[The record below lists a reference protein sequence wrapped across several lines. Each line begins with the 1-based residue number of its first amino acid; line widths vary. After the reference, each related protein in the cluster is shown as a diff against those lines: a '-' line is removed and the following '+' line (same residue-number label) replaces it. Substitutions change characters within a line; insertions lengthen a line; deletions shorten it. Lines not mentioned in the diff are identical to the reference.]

1 MSALKGTI
9 LLTGANGGLGSGF
22 VSNLISSP
30 YISNYRAI
38 YTVRNPSTA
47 QDLQAILAKAPKSH
61 VSETIALDLS
71 TLSGVR
77 KVAAEIN
84 AKVASGEWEPLRALV
99 LNAAWQEANSSTL
112 TAQTYTNDGYEAH
125 FAINYLANFLFV
137 LLLLESMDKEHGRI
151 VMVSSFAHDACDPR
165 NDLGGVWK
173 QQEYKIMFPNGEDGV
188 QKLAKGLEYKDDGYK
203 GGMRRYGAS
212 KLLLVMLMYVF
223 TSFPSYDSKGDVN
236 DLGTNSNAASTL
248 PPFLIKSQ
256 SSPLIL
262 EPWVELVSS
271 NLHPSTFE
279 SWSKSW
285 PWSKA
290 SWCICHPTG
299 WLAQRT
305 SRARIS
311 YCVVST
317 KSIWASILRRCS

>member
-22 VSNLISSP
+22 VSNLISFP
-30 YISNYRAI
+30 YVSNYRAI
-38 YTVRNPSTA
+38 YTVRNPLTSH
-47 QDLQAILAKAPKSH
+47 DLQAILAKAPKSH

-84 AKVASGEWEPLRALV
+84 AKVSSGEWEPIRALV

-112 TAQTYTNDGYEAH
+112 TAQTYTEDGYEAH

-151 VMVSSFAHDACDPR
+151 VMVSSFAHDA
-165 NDLGGVWK
+165 NDLRGVWK
-173 QQEYKIMFPNGEDGV
+173 EQEYKIMFPNGEDGV

-223 TSFPSYDSKGDVN
+223 TSFPSYDSKTDAY

-248 PPFLIKSQ
+248 PPFLIKSR

-262 EPWVELVSS
+262 APWVELVSS
-271 NLHPSTFE
+271 NLHPSTF
-279 SWSKSW
+279 
-285 PWSKA
+285 A
-290 SWCICHPTG
+290 S
-299 WLAQRT
+299 
-305 SRARIS
+305 
-311 YCVVST
+311 
-317 KSIWASILRRCS
+317 